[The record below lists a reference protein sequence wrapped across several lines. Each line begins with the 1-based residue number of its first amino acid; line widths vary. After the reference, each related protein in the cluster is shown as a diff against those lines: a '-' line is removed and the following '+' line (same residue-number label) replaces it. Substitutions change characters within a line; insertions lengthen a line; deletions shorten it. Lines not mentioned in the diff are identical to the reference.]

1 VRRVMGRWSDAGAM
15 PRVGNR
21 PLRRN
26 WAARAP
32 CPQAEQNL
40 TRTSGLGRPGAGRWW
55 GVRKETTVDGRHGPR
70 GLLQARARRVKHRGH
85 AAPRAAE
92 VAVVHGAR
100 TVRYQVVS
108 HHTGVVFNL
117 LESLPTVN
125 PSSSSLMRGLPAW
138 VKR

>member
-1 VRRVMGRWSDAGAM
+1 M
-15 PRVGNR
+15 
-21 PLRRN
+21 
-26 WAARAP
+26 
-32 CPQAEQNL
+32 E
-40 TRTSGLGRPGAGRWW
+40 
-55 GVRKETTVDGRHGPR
+55 GVQGH
-70 GLLQARARRVKHRGH
+70 AIKHRGH

-125 PSSSSLMRGLPAW
+125 PSSSSYAGPSSW